1 MPRRVTILGAGFA
14 GLELAT
20 RLSEALGERA
30 QVTLIDRNDGFSFGY
45 SKLDVM
51 FGRATPDAVWLPY
64 AGFSKPGVTFRR
76 ETVTAIEPATRRVTT
91 DRGEHDADILVIAMG
106 ADYDLSATPG
116 LAERGHEFYTL
127 AGATRLRG
135 MLPAFAGGDV
145 VVGICGAPY
154 KCPPAPSEASL
165 LVHDL
170 LVREGRRERSTITLV
185 SPLPAPVPPSPET
198 SAALLTEFAARGIT
212 FMSNRRVVSLDAD
225 AVALDDGTTLPCRLF
240 LGVPKHVAPRVLRE
254 SGMTEGDWV
263 TADPRTLETKWPGVY
278 AVGDVANTGVP
289 KAGAF
294 AESAAIALAE
304 TIIARLR
311 GKSHT
316 GLNPGRGHCYI
327 EFGAGQVASV
337 EVDFFTGPT
346 PVGTFHG
353 ASVENQAHK
362 ARFGSSRSARWF
374 GRQALS

>member
-1 MPRRVTILGAGFA
+1 MPHRVTILGAGFA

-20 RLSEALGERA
+20 RLSEAFGEQAR
-30 QVTLIDRNDGFSFGY
+30 VTLIDRNDGFSFGY

-51 FGRATPDAVWLPY
+51 FGRAALDAVRLPY
-64 AGFSKPGVTFRR
+64 TSFAKPGVTFRQ
-76 ETVTAIEPATRRVTT
+76 ETVTSIDPATRRVTT
-91 DRGEHDADILVIAMG
+91 DRGHYDAGILVIAMG

-116 LAERGHEFYTL
+116 LAEHGQEFYTL
-127 AGATRLRG
+127 AGANRLREV
-135 MLPAFAGGDV
+135 LPTFPGGDV

-170 LVREGRRERSTITLV
+170 LVARGLRERSTITFV

-198 SAALLTEFAARGIT
+198 SAALLAEFAARGIT
-212 FMSNRRVVSLDAD
+212 FLPNRRVVSLDAT
-225 AVALDDGTTLPCRLF
+225 AVSLDDGATLPCDLF
-240 LGVPKHVAPRVLRE
+240 LGVPKHVAPRVLRD

-263 TADPRTLETKWPGVY
+263 TADARTLETRWPGVY

-311 GKSHT
+311 GEAHT

-327 EFGAGQVASV
+327 EFGAGRVASV
-337 EVDFFTGPT
+337 EVDFFTGPK

-353 ASVENQAHK
+353 ASVEHQTDKAH
-362 ARFGSSRSARWF
+362 FGSSRSARWF
-374 GRQALS
+374 GR